1 MMYYVRKKKLE
12 RYIEYANQRE
22 GRCYWYWGRVMRER
36 PSLNLTKGHQHG
48 GEKATNE
55 RRGPKQIDLTHLK
68 QYGHGVSMMS

>member
-1 MMYYVRKKKLE
+1 
-12 RYIEYANQRE
+12 
-22 GRCYWYWGRVMRER
+22 MRER